1 MVKLLG
7 RAWKGLLVVVLEGK
21 MHWAIGRIGWRGR
34 RERWRSIVVVVVVM
48 VMMVYLD
55 AVVFIVVL
63 IIVGISAVGIFTVG
77 VFAVGIFTV
86 GIFAVVFTVV
96 FPVVCHGRVVLGE
109 VGTGGWSG
117 ECCCCRGSLRCVGR

>member
-1 MVKLLG
+1 MVKLLR
-7 RAWKGLLVVVLEGK
+7 RAWSVVVVVLEGE
-21 MHWAIGRIGWRGR
+21 MHWAIGRIGWRSR

>member
-1 MVKLLG
+1 MLRRLKLRRLKLLK
-7 RAWKGLLVVVLEGK
+7 RACSLVVAVLEGK
-21 MHWAIGRIGWRGR
+21 MHWAVGRIGWRGR

-86 GIFAVVFTVV
+86 GIFAVVF
-96 FPVVCHGRVVLGE
+96 HGRVGLGE

>member
-1 MVKLLG
+1 MVKLLR
-7 RAWKGLLVVVLEGK
+7 RAWSVVVVVLEGE

-63 IIVGISAVGIFTVG
+63 IIVGIFTAGIFTVG
-77 VFAVGIFTV
+77 IFAVGIFTV
-86 GIFAVVFTVV
+86 GIFTVVFTVV

>member
-63 IIVGISAVGIFTVG
+63 IIVGI
-77 VFAVGIFTV
+77 FTV
-86 GIFAVVFTVV
+86 GIFTVVFTVV

>member
-21 MHWAIGRIGWRGR
+21 MHWAIGRTGWRGR
-34 RERWRSIVVVVVVM
+34 RERWRSIVVVVVVV

-63 IIVGISAVGIFTVG
+63 IIVGIFAVGIFT
-77 VFAVGIFTV
+77 AGIFTV
-86 GIFAVVFTVV
+86 GIFTVVFTVV

-117 ECCCCRGSLRCVGR
+117 ECCAAVEAA

>member
-1 MVKLLG
+1 MVKLLR
-7 RAWKGLLVVVLEGK
+7 RAWSVVVVVLEGE